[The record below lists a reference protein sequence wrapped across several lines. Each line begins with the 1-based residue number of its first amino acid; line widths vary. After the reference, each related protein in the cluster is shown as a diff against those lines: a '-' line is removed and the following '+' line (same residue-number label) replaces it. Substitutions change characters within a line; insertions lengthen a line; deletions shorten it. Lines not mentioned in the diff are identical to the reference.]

1 MLWTDDRVA
10 LGGDDGVLWHPFT
23 QLVTV
28 MVDVVNIVL
37 MEPLPS
43 VSVTG
48 HVVTVV
54 YVVKVS
60 VPLEDG
66 DGALVQDDGDNDR
79 EGDFPTVIIGVGVVE
94 GRGTV
99 GRAAPLME
107 REVELEP
114 HGSWCV
120 AAAQPKSAA
129 AKSINEACI
138 VEMIS
143 WKEHSECEVDSIWR
157 SDRQETER
165 KYLLYTSK
173 RMR

>member
-1 MLWTDDRVA
+1 MLWTDDPVA
-10 LGGDDGVLWHPFT
+10 LEADVGGLWHPFT

-28 MVDVVNIVL
+28 IVDVVNIVS

-60 VPLEDG
+60 VPLEVG
-66 DGALVQDDGDNDR
+66 DGALVPDDGDNDR
-79 EGDFPTVIIGVGVVE
+79 EGDFPTVVIGVGVVE
-94 GRGTV
+94 ARGTV
-99 GRAAPLME
+99 GRAAPLVE

-114 HGSWCV
+114 HGSWYV
-120 AAAQPKSAA
+120 AAAQPKIDAA
-129 AKSINEACI
+129 RNINEACI

-143 WKEHSECEVDSIWR
+143 WKGHSECEID
-157 SDRQETER
+157 
-165 KYLLYTSK
+165 SK
-173 RMR
+173 RQTGD